1 MFIKEF
7 VKKILYG
14 NRYSSET
21 YIKYLKRLGVKIGE
35 RTVIFSPRETF
46 IDEQYPWMVEIGN
59 DVQITRGV
67 IILTHS
73 YDWSVVKKK
82 YSRLYGASGNVV
94 IKDNVFIGVNT
105 VILKGVTIG
114 ENSIISAGSVVAK
127 DIPANSVAV
136 GNPAKVIHKI
146 DNNYLKK
153 YSDRQEKEAI
163 DLAVGYYNRYK
174 KWPDNTIFYDYFW
187 LWNDDKDY
195 EKIPR
200 YKYEMELLGNYEDCM
215 KNLKLIRQNPRYASF
230 DEFIE
235 KCKCLV

>member
-21 YIKYLKRLGVKIGE
+21 YIKYLKGLGVKIGE
-35 RTVIFSPRETF
+35 
-46 IDEQYPWMVEIGN
+46 
-59 DVQITRGV
+59 
-67 IILTHS
+67 
-73 YDWSVVKKK
+73 
-82 YSRLYGASGNVV
+82 
-94 IKDNVFIGVNT
+94 
-105 VILKGVTIG
+105 
-114 ENSIISAGSVVAK
+114 NSIIGAGSVVAK

-146 DNNYLKK
+146 DNSYLKK

>member
-114 ENSIISAGSVVAK
+114 ENSIIGAGSVVAK

-174 KWPDNTIFYDYFW
+174 KCRIILYFMIIFGYGMMIKTMKKYRDINTK
-187 LWNDDKDY
+187 WNCW
-195 EKIPR
+195 EITKI
-200 YKYEMELLGNYEDCM
+200 
-215 KNLKLIRQNPRYASF
+215 
-230 DEFIE
+230 
-235 KCKCLV
+235 V

>member
-46 IDEQYPWMVEIGN
+46 IDEQYPWMVDIGN

-114 ENSIISAGSVVAK
+114 ENSIIGAGSVVTK

-136 GNPAKVIHKI
+136 GNPAKVIQTI
-146 DNNYLKK
+146 DDSYL
-153 YSDRQEKEAI
+153 
-163 DLAVGYYNRYK
+163 
-174 KWPDNTIFYDYFW
+174 
-187 LWNDDKDY
+187 
-195 EKIPR
+195 
-200 YKYEMELLGNYEDCM
+200 
-215 KNLKLIRQNPRYASF
+215 
-230 DEFIE
+230 
-235 KCKCLV
+235 

>member
-21 YIKYLKRLGVKIGE
+21 YIKYLKGLGVKIGE

-73 YDWSVVKKK
+73 YDWSVVK
-82 YSRLYGASGNVV
+82 
-94 IKDNVFIGVNT
+94 
-105 VILKGVTIG
+105 
-114 ENSIISAGSVVAK
+114 
-127 DIPANSVAV
+127 
-136 GNPAKVIHKI
+136 
-146 DNNYLKK
+146 KK